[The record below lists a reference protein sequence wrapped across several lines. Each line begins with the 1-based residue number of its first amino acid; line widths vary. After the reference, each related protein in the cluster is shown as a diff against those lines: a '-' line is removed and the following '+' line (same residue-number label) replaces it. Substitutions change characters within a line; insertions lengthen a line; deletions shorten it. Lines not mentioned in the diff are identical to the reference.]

1 MSNGNGSKFDPDAFA
16 KALEPAFR
24 GLAQSFSERIDR
36 LDQSLGGRIDS
47 LDEHLSGRIDA
58 LDGHLS
64 GRIDALGNRLEAA
77 IESQGGHWRDL
88 SDRVDRLERA
98 VFPPK
103 KT

>member
-36 LDQSLGGRIDS
+36 LDQSLGGRIDA
-47 LDEHLSGRIDA
+47 LDANLSGRIDA
-58 LDGHLS
+58 LDANLS
-64 GRIDALGNRLEAA
+64 GRIDALGDRLESA
-77 IESQGGHWRDL
+77 IENQGGHWRDL
-88 SDRVDRLERA
+88 SARVDRLESA

-103 KT
+103 KS